1 MDKYMYRYISVRILY
16 SSNRFQRQNG
26 STIIEAIVAMFV
38 LSFGV
43 LALMLAQITAVHTS
57 VNAANQGEVTRAVQ
71 NYIELMNSQPKI
83 SLEVTEDAQKNKIFT
98 LKKDFSD
105 FNNKNCS
112 ALLNINLTNAKVKS
126 CVIKDGQIT
135 VTWWGQILNKDD
147 DNNDDNNLNDKNL
160 FSYSLTAG
168 QS

>member
-16 SSNRFQRQNG
+16 SPNRFQRQNG

-43 LALMLAQITAVHTS
+43 LVLMLAQITAVHTS

-71 NYIELMNSQPKI
+71 NYIELMNSQPRI
-83 SLEVTEDAQKNKIFT
+83 SLQETKDASKNKIFF
-98 LKKDFSD
+98 LKKDFSN

-112 ALLNINLTNAKVKS
+112 VLLNINLTNAKVKS

-147 DNNDDNNLNDKNL
+147 KNDDKDLNDKNL

>member
-16 SSNRFQRQNG
+16 SPNRFQRQNG

-147 DNNDDNNLNDKNL
+147 KNEDQNLNDKNL

>member
-1 MDKYMYRYISVRILY
+1 MDKYMCRYISVRILY
-16 SSNRFQRQNG
+16 SSNKFQRQNG

-83 SLEVTEDAQKNKIFT
+83 SLKETEDALKNKIFT

-135 VTWWGQILNKDD
+135 VTWWGQILNKND
-147 DNNDDNNLNDKNL
+147 DNNDDNNLKDKNL

-168 QS
+168 Q

>member
-16 SSNRFQRQNG
+16 SPNRFQRQNG

-43 LALMLAQITAVHTS
+43 LVLMLAQITAVHTS

-83 SLEVTEDAQKNKIFT
+83 SLEVTEDEQKNKIYT

-147 DNNDDNNLNDKNL
+147 DNNLNDKNKNL

-168 QS
+168 Q

>member
-16 SSNRFQRQNG
+16 SPNRFQRQNG

-83 SLEVTEDAQKNKIFT
+83 SLEVTEDKQKNKIYT

-112 ALLNINLTNAKVKS
+112 ARLNINLTNAKVKS

-135 VTWWGQILNKDD
+135 VTWWGQILNKND
-147 DNNDDNNLNDKNL
+147 DNNDDNNLKDKNL

-168 QS
+168 Q

>member
-16 SSNRFQRQNG
+16 SPNRLQRQNG

-43 LALMLAQITAVHTS
+43 LVLMLAQITAVHTS
-57 VNAANQGEVTRAVQ
+57 INAANQGEVTRAVQ
-71 NYIELMNSQPKI
+71 NYIELMNSQPRI
-83 SLEVTEDAQKNKIFT
+83 SLQETKDASNNKIFS
-98 LKKDFSD
+98 LKKDFSN

-112 ALLNINLTNAKVKS
+112 VLLNINLTNAKVKS

-147 DNNDDNNLNDKNL
+147 KNDDKDLNDKNL

>member
-16 SSNRFQRQNG
+16 SPNRFQRQNG

-43 LALMLAQITAVHTS
+43 LVLMLAQITAVHTS

-71 NYIELMNSQPKI
+71 NYIELMNSQPRI
-83 SLEVTEDAQKNKIFT
+83 SLQETKDASKNKIFF
-98 LKKDFSD
+98 LKKDFSN

-112 ALLNINLTNAKVKS
+112 VLLNINLTNAKVKS

-135 VTWWGQILNKDD
+135 VTWWGQMLNKDD
-147 DNNDDNNLNDKNL
+147 KNDDKDLNDKNL

>member
-1 MDKYMYRYISVRILY
+1 MYRYISVRILY
-16 SSNRFQRQNG
+16 SPNRFQRQNG

-43 LALMLAQITAVHTS
+43 LVLMLAQITAVHTS

-71 NYIELMNSQPKI
+71 NYIELMNSQPRI
-83 SLEVTEDAQKNKIFT
+83 SLQETKDASKNKIFF
-98 LKKDFSD
+98 LKKDFSN

-147 DNNDDNNLNDKNL
+147 KNDDKDLNDKNL

>member
-16 SSNRFQRQNG
+16 SPNRFQRQNG

-147 DNNDDNNLNDKNL
+147 KNDDKDLNDKNL

>member
-1 MDKYMYRYISVRILY
+1 MYRYISVRILY
-16 SSNRFQRQNG
+16 SPNRFQRQNG

-43 LALMLAQITAVHTS
+43 LVLMLAQITAVHTS

-71 NYIELMNSQPKI
+71 NYIELMNSQPRI
-83 SLEVTEDAQKNKIFT
+83 SLQETKDASKNKIFF
-98 LKKDFSD
+98 LKKDFSN

-112 ALLNINLTNAKVKS
+112 VLLNINLTNAKVKS

-135 VTWWGQILNKDD
+135 VTWWGQMLNKDD
-147 DNNDDNNLNDKNL
+147 KNDDKDLNDKNL

>member
-1 MDKYMYRYISVRILY
+1 MYRYISVRILY
-16 SSNRFQRQNG
+16 SPNRFQRQNG

-83 SLEVTEDAQKNKIFT
+83 SLEVTEDKQKNKIYT

-112 ALLNINLTNAKVKS
+112 ARLNINLTNAKVKS

-135 VTWWGQILNKDD
+135 VTWWGQILNKND
-147 DNNDDNNLNDKNL
+147 DNNDDNNLKDKNL

-168 QS
+168 Q

>member
-147 DNNDDNNLNDKNL
+147 DNNLNDKNKNL

-168 QS
+168 Q

>member
-16 SSNRFQRQNG
+16 SPNRFQRQNG

-43 LALMLAQITAVHTS
+43 LVLMLAQITAVHTS

-71 NYIELMNSQPKI
+71 NYIELMNSQPRI
-83 SLEVTEDAQKNKIFT
+83 SLQETKDASKNKIFF
-98 LKKDFSD
+98 LKKDFSN

-147 DNNDDNNLNDKNL
+147 KNDDKDLNDKNL

>member
-71 NYIELMNSQPKI
+71 NYIELMNSQPRI
-83 SLEVTEDAQKNKIFT
+83 SLQETEDASKNKIFF
-98 LKKDFSD
+98 LKKDFSN

-126 CVIKDGQIT
+126 CVITDGQIT

-147 DNNDDNNLNDKNL
+147 DNNLNDKNKNL

-168 QS
+168 Q